1 MSRRPGDAPDLV
13 VIGAGV
19 MGLWT
24 ALHALESGRRVTVID
39 AFGPGDARQTSSDET
54 RITRASHGSDA
65 VYARWSRAALR
76 AWIELGEVTG
86 DPLFVPCGVTW
97 FAHREDGFETA
108 SESTLRALG
117 IPVERLSPGEI
128 AARWPAIA
136 TADLAFGLF
145 EPQAGV
151 LRARAGIRAA
161 AAAFRARGGT
171 LQVAHVR
178 PGQVAGDR
186 LLDVVGHDGSR
197 VTADAFVFA
206 AGPWLP
212 KLFPD
217 LVGDL
222 VSVTKQDVVHLGPA
236 PGDDRFDSARF
247 PAWIDFDEAIYGI
260 PAIDGH
266 GPKIPPDAYGR
277 PWDPDTEDRI
287 VDAASVATVRGYLA
301 RRVPDLA
308 RRPVTESRVCQYE
321 ATPDT
326 HFVLDRHP
334 GLRNVWIAGGG
345 SGHAFKQGPE
355 IGRYV
360 AALVDGRTPPDAP
373 PDDRFSVTRD
383 RRAGMGVRAGSDSAR
398 PVPSAPTEVARDHVI
413 A

>member
-1 MSRRPGDAPDLV
+1 MSRQPRDTPDLV
-13 VIGAGV
+13 VVGAGV

-24 ALHALESGRRVTVID
+24 ALHALETGRRVTVID
-39 AFGPGDARQTSSDET
+39 AFGPGDPRQTSSDET
-54 RITRASHGSDA
+54 RITRASHGTDA

-76 AWIELGEVTG
+76 AWVDLGEVMG
-86 DPLFVPCGVTW
+86 DLLFVACGVTW
-97 FAHREDGFETA
+97 FAHREDGFEAA
-108 SESTLRALG
+108 SEETLGGLG
-117 IPVERLSPGEI
+117 IPAERLSPAEV

-145 EPQAGV
+145 EPEAGV

-161 AAAFRARGGT
+161 AAALQARGGS
-171 LQVAHVR
+171 LRVVRVR
-178 PGQVAGDR
+178 PGQVSGDR
-186 LLDVVGHDGSR
+186 LLDVVADDGSR
-197 VTADAFVFA
+197 IAADAFVFA

-212 KLFPD
+212 RLFPD
-217 LVGDL
+217 VVGGLVR
-222 VSVTKQDVVHLGPA
+222 VTKQDVIHLGPA
-236 PGDDRFDSARF
+236 PGDDRFDAARF

-266 GPKIPPDAYGR
+266 GPKVPPDAYGR
-277 PWDPDTEDRI
+277 AWDPDTEDRI

-301 RRVPDLA
+301 RRVPGLA
-308 RRPVTESRVCQYE
+308 GRPVTESRVCQYE

-334 GLRNVWIAGGG
+334 DLANAWIAGGG

-360 AALVDGRTPPDAP
+360 ATLVDGRTPPDAP
-373 PDDRFSVTRD
+373 ADDRFSVSRD
-383 RRAGMGVRAGSDSAR
+383 RRVLAGVRAGSDSAR
-398 PVPSAPTEVARDHVI
+398 PRPV
-413 A
+413 